1 MDGMFCLVV
10 NPAADHGGDSRLL
23 PQALGALADGPTRV
37 RVCESLSLTHAAQ
50 LAREAVARGET
61 VIAVG
66 GDGLVG
72 TLAGAVAS
80 AGGELGIIPAGR
92 GNDFARMLGIPTR
105 PAAAAA
111 VLAAGHRRLVD
122 LLGVRVAGGPE
133 QVVAGSV
140 YLGVPSEGGELVA
153 NGPLLPGPAG
163 YQLAGVR
170 ALLKW
175 RQATFSVDTGD
186 GPGPFRGF
194 CVVAANSAYLAA
206 GTMAAPAADV
216 SDGLLDVIMVRDG
229 WKLSFLQV
237 MLLARSGG
245 HVRLGQVST
254 ARAASVTVT
263 TDRAMPVGAD
273 GETLPAACPLPP
285 ASPLRVRVLPA
296 ALRVI
301 APPADGTGAPLGRAH
316 EDPASTPESLDKH
329 LHRVNVAAVV
339 HPPLQPAVA
348 PLDLHQPATPGI
360 VQPAEY
366 LGHAPASVVERH
378 VYGPVPRWPAP
389 PFRVVHG
396 QQQRRRLLA
405 HNPLLFARPFEIGE
419 MGPPQIRG

>member
-1 MDGMFCLVV
+1 MDGMLCLVV
-10 NPAADHGGDSRLL
+10 NPEASHGGSPRLL
-23 PQALGALADGPTRV
+23 PEALAALADGPTRV
-37 RVCESLSLTHAAQ
+37 RVCESFSLTHAAQ

-72 TLAGAVAS
+72 TLAGAVAN

-92 GNDFARMLGIPTR
+92 GNDFARMLAIPTR

-111 VLAAGHRRLVD
+111 VLAAGHRQLVD
-122 LLGVRVAGGPE
+122 LLGVRVASGPE

-140 YLGVPSEGGELVA
+140 YLGVPSEGGELMA

-163 YQLAGVR
+163 YQLAGLQ

-175 RQATFSVDTGD
+175 RQATFTVDAGK
-186 GPGPFRGF
+186 GPEPFRGF

-206 GTMAAPAADV
+206 GTMAAPAANV

-229 WKLSFLQV
+229 RKLSFLQV

-254 ARAASVTVT
+254 TRAASVTVT
-263 TDRAMPVGAD
+263 TDRAMPAGAD

-285 ASPLRVRVLPA
+285 GSALRVRILPA
-296 ALRVI
+296 ALQVI
-301 APPADGTGAPLGRAH
+301 APSPASQRGAPLPLT
-316 EDPASTPESLDKH
+316 DESSEAL
-329 LHRVNVAAVV
+329 
-339 HPPLQPAVA
+339 
-348 PLDLHQPATPGI
+348 
-360 VQPAEY
+360 AE
-366 LGHAPASVVERH
+366 
-378 VYGPVPRWPAP
+378 
-389 PFRVVHG
+389 
-396 QQQRRRLLA
+396 
-405 HNPLLFARPFEIGE
+405 
-419 MGPPQIRG
+419 

>member
-10 NPAADHGGDSRLL
+10 NPAASHGGSRRLL
-23 PQALGALADGPTRV
+23 PEALSALADGPTRV
-37 RVCESLSLTHAAQ
+37 RVCESVSLAHAAA

-72 TLAGAVAS
+72 TLASAVAS
-80 AGGELGIIPAGR
+80 ARGELGIIPAGR

-105 PAAAAA
+105 PAAAAE
-111 VLAAGHRRLVD
+111 VLRAGHRRLVD
-122 LLGVRVAGGPE
+122 LLGVRVADGPE

-163 YQLAGVR
+163 YQLAGVQ
-170 ALLKW
+170 ALLRW
-175 RQATFSVDTGD
+175 RRATFAVDTG
-186 GPGPFRGF
+186 GAPEPFHGF

-237 MLLARSGG
+237 MLLARNGG
-245 HVRLGQVST
+245 HVRLGQVRT

-263 TDRAMPVGAD
+263 TDRPMPAGAD
-273 GETLPAACPLPP
+273 GETLPAASPLPP
-285 ASPLRVRVLPA
+285 GSPLRVRVLPA
-296 ALRVI
+296 TLQVI
-301 APPADGTGAPLGRAH
+301 AP
-316 EDPASTPESLDKH
+316 DPH
-329 LHRVNVAAVV
+329 
-339 HPPLQPAVA
+339 
-348 PLDLHQPATPGI
+348 
-360 VQPAEY
+360 
-366 LGHAPASVVERH
+366 
-378 VYGPVPRWPAP
+378 
-389 PFRVVHG
+389 
-396 QQQRRRLLA
+396 
-405 HNPLLFARPFEIGE
+405 IG
-419 MGPPQIRG
+419 